1 MRFIFKLTL
10 FAVLALALTACGGGD
25 SGGAQSN
32 AKAQCITPLQ
42 TTTHCEHIPVYHHAR
57 APQI

>member
-25 SGGAQSN
+25 SGGG
-32 AKAQCITPLQ
+32 AKQCRGAMHYASANNNPL
-42 TTTHCEHIPVYHHAR
+42 
-57 APQI
+57 